1 MPLLLDRLGR
11 GVPHRRFASELE
23 DYPDMHNGNAA
34 PTVMQLAS
42 SLQSKFQPVLTKR
55 LTCTTHRVCI
65 RYWTEFS

>member
-42 SLQSKFQPVLTKR
+42 SLQSKFQPVLT
-55 LTCTTHRVCI
+55 
-65 RYWTEFS
+65 SA